1 MWFLSVRTRLL
12 AALVPLMAIALLA
25 APSAQAQPAKLR
37 QLGGVDE
44 LKAWFNANRAHPR
57 AVLLL
62 SPT

>member
-1 MWFLSVRTRLL
+1 MWSSSVRTRLL
-12 AALVPLMAIALLA
+12 AAVAALALLA
-25 APSAQAQPAKLR
+25 GPSAQAQSAKLR

-44 LKAWFNANRAHPR
+44 LKAWFNANRTHPR

>member
-1 MWFLSVRTRLL
+1 MRTRLL
-12 AALVPLMAIALLA
+12 AAVAAVALLA
-25 APSAQAQPAKLR
+25 GPSAQAQSAKLR

>member
-1 MWFLSVRTRLL
+1 MWSSSVRTRLL
-12 AALVPLMAIALLA
+12 AALVAVALLA
-25 APSAQAQPAKLR
+25 APPAQAQPAKLR

-44 LKAWFNANRAHPR
+44 LKAWFNANTAHPR

>member
-1 MWFLSVRTRLL
+1 MWSPSVRTRLL
-12 AALVPLMAIALLA
+12 AAVAAVAVLA
-25 APSAQAQPAKLR
+25 APTAQAQSAKLR